1 MLNARKKFEIELEDK
16 IINLMVNNEFSDMIF
31 LCIGTSK
38 IIGDAIGPILGSNL
52 KDIENEFIHIYG
64 TIENNLHFNNTKNII
79 ESINRNYINP
89 CIVSID
95 AALSNNNSIGDI
107 VIGKGF
113 IKLGKALDKN
123 FGVYSDVNIKCIV
136 GSYYEDREKNLKIL
150 NKVSTEEIIKTSNIV
165 SEGIRNVLKKLENYY
180 KIKNMFSK
188 CITENIN
195 GKTLSK

>member
-1 MLNARKKFEIELEDK
+1 MLEIKKKFEIELEEK
-16 IINLMVNNEFSDMIF
+16 MINLMINNEFSDIVF

-79 ESINRNYINP
+79 NNINRNYINP

-95 AALSNNNSIGDI
+95 AALSNKNNIGDI

-123 FGVYSDVNIKCIV
+123 FGVYCNINIKCIV
-136 GSYYEDREKNLKIL
+136 GNYYDDREKNLKIL
-150 NKVSTEEIIKTSNIV
+150 NKVSIEEIIKISSIV
-165 SEGIRNVLKKLENYY
+165 SEGIRNVFNKLEILD
-180 KIKNMFSK
+180 IKRSVQNV
-188 CITENIN
+188 
-195 GKTLSK
+195 

>member
-1 MLNARKKFEIELEDK
+1 MLNTRKKFEIELENK
-16 IINLMVNNEFSDMIF
+16 IKNLMVNNEFSDIIF

-64 TIENNLHFNNTKNII
+64 TIEKNVHFNNTKNII

-89 CIVSID
+89 CIISID

-107 VIGKGF
+107 IIGRGF

-123 FGVYSDVNIKCIV
+123 FGVYCDVNIKCIV
-136 GSYYEDREKNLKIL
+136 G
-150 NKVSTEEIIKTSNIV
+150 
-165 SEGIRNVLKKLENYY
+165 KL
-180 KIKNMFSK
+180 
-188 CITENIN
+188 
-195 GKTLSK
+195 L